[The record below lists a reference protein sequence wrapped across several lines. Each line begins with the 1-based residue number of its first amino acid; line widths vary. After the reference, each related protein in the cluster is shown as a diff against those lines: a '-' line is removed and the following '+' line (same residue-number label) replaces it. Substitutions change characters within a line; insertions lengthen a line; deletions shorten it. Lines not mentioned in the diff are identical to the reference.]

1 MKPFISTTFFGVIN
15 WVVALLLISSPWT
28 FGLANFHGGALLMPL
43 LLGWLQLLMA
53 IFSNTP
59 TGFVKVFPVQLHTVL
74 IVMTGSFL
82 MCMPWSYKFSD
93 QVFWPHLIFGAIMCI
108 NGIFVHQ
115 SPFLVRST
123 PHLSEGGFTST
134 DSLEGRLDH

>member
-1 MKPFISTTFFGVIN
+1 MKPFISTKLFGLIN
-15 WVVALLLISSPWT
+15 WACAILLISSPWT
-28 FGLANFHGGALLMPL
+28 FGLANYHGGALLMPL

-59 TGFVKVFPVQLHTVL
+59 NGIIKVFELQMHTILLV
-74 IVMTGSFL
+74 ITGSFL
-82 MCMPWSYKFSD
+82 LCMPWTYAFAN

-108 NGIFVHQ
+108 NGIFVHK

-123 PHLSEGGFTST
+123 AHLHEAGFTSE

>member
-1 MKPFISTTFFGVIN
+1 MKPFISIKLFGLIN
-15 WVVALLLISSPWT
+15 WALAIVMISSLWT
-28 FGLANFHGGALLMPL
+28 FGLLNYHGGALLMPL

-59 TGFVKVFPVQLHTVL
+59 NGIIKVFPQQMHCFL
-74 IVMTGSFL
+74 IVIVGSFL

-93 QVFWPHLIFGAIMCI
+93 QVFLPHLIFGLVMVI
-108 NGIFVHQ
+108 NGIFVHK
-115 SPFLVRST
+115 SPFLTRAT
-123 PHLSEGGFTST
+123 EPQPEGGFTST